1 MHPELR
7 PTATAL
13 LADPLLRAHRCF
25 FAESA
30 ERCHESARN
39 LCELSSGRSAG
50 GQAELQSPTS
60 NAPAD
65 CPASVAAAPA
75 HTTKGRRAGGHMG
88 AVLGGYLGA
97 DGGGASGT
105 AATDEL
111 HRWEA
116 SLALRLAEYQMACM
130 HATLLE
136 EAAEARYSHDAVLAQ
151 AEADYEAERRVERRL
166 QRDEMEAMERFA
178 YESMREVL
186 LRHEQLD
193 AREAALV
200 ARTSAIVGATG
211 APTDAER
218 AVAAAAGRLLYVP
231 RRGRETTG
239 EPGTSVDAEV
249 SVPWASISI
258 LAQPARHTP
267 SRLTPSPSESLP
279 SKDGSVGLPSKD
291 GSVDRENGVASP
303 STTHHAAST
312 ALHDATAAATH
323 AAIHPALHAA
333 GTSVPPIVGGIPGW
347 AEAIRELAGRDS
359 TEPRAHS
366 CEMGAYEEPRA
377 SSDRGASSK
386 LEELKPLELLRS
398 LREAEEMLHARE
410 LQVHALKQ
418 MKKREEQIK
427 LISRHVRSIA
437 TRAFEGW
444 RRALLHTRAER
455 ALASKDEQIA
465 QLSARLRRMAAAITD
480 GDDKSAALAAAA
492 EVLSLIMHD
501 GTMGSPVELA
511 EVGGV
516 ADERSRK
523 AGSAA
528 KASSSSYQHASPKP
542 PLRRNSS
549 GSHVANPLGEGLTL
563 FERGGHGGHFGAAG
577 SREGGL
583 GTTSFGENGREVARE
598 ANGPAAAEQRSRSL
612 GKQRSRESQLQ
623 ADSEQ
628 GARSPGGL
636 YERGLKQRQKREA
649 AISRRRREREAA
661 EIANCTFKPLTQTAS
676 DAPGREGTRERL
688 RGDTS
693 SPLPGGEGAKGHRGG
708 GNNIR
713 VEKGLEI
720 EPPTHG
726 VTGRRNGL
734 NSPLAHTHIEAA
746 EHSMHGS
753 SSGSWGGQL
762 DGDGADGLS
771 TAEQQQYPSQPL
783 PPSPSAL
790 IESNR
795 MPLHTMDSTRG
806 TAQSLIMSTIMSA
819 LPKALDSYRERRR
832 TTSTSGAAAGV
843 PAAAPPLA
851 HSAYAAALRPSTPY
865 LTDIAEA
872 AARGSPFSSSPY
884 SSTLGSTAYSTAS
897 AAGDLPRAREKVDA
911 HVLPLGAAAYSSD
924 VVSEDELV

>member
-1 MHPELR
+1 MASDPPPRPPARTDPRAPTYPYLTPASPRPSPSPDTWPRRLLQVHPELR

-13 LADPLLRAHRCF
+13 LADPLLRAHRSF

-50 GQAELQSPTS
+50 GQPELQSPTS
-60 NAPAD
+60 SAPAD
-65 CPASVAAAPA
+65 SPASVAAVPS
-75 HTTKGRRAGGHMG
+75 HTTKGRRAGGHSG
-88 AVLGGYLGA
+88 AVLGGHLDA

-105 AATDEL
+105 AAADNGEL

-136 EAAEARYSHDAVLAQ
+136 EAAEARYSRDALLARV
-151 AEADYEAERRVERRL
+151 EADFEAERRVERRL
-166 QRDEMEAMERFA
+166 LRDEMEAMERFA

-186 LRHEQLD
+186 LRHGQLD
-193 AREAALV
+193 AREASLV
-200 ARTSAIVGATG
+200 ARSSAILGAVG

-218 AVAAAAGRLLYVP
+218 AVAAAAAGGLLYVP

-239 EPGTSVDAEV
+239 EPGTSVDVEV
-249 SVPWASISI
+249 SVPWASISSSLSI

-291 GSVDRENGVASP
+291 GPVDRENGVASP
-303 STTHHAAST
+303 SPAVRAAST

-323 AAIHPALHAA
+323 AATHNALHAA

-366 CEMGAYEEPRA
+366 CEVGADEEPRA
-377 SSDRGASSK
+377 SSDRGGSSK

-444 RRALLHTRAER
+444 RRALLHSRSER

-480 GDDKSAALAAAA
+480 GEDRNTALAAAA

-523 AGSAA
+523 AGSAT
-528 KASSSSYQHASPKP
+528 KASSSSYKHASSKP

-549 GSHVANPLGEGLTL
+549 GHVASPLGEGLTL

-577 SREGGL
+577 SREGGPASIH
-583 GTTSFGENGREVARE
+583 TTCIGENGREAARE

-612 GKQRSRESQLQ
+612 GKQRSRELQLQ

-693 SPLPGGEGAKGHRGG
+693 SPLPGGEGGKGPRGG
-708 GNNIR
+708 GNNMR

-720 EPPTHG
+720 EPPAHG

-753 SSGSWGGQL
+753 SSGIWGAQL
-762 DGDGADGLS
+762 D
-771 TAEQQQYPSQPL
+771 
-783 PPSPSAL
+783 
-790 IESNR
+790 
-795 MPLHTMDSTRG
+795 DSH
-806 TAQSLIMSTIMSA
+806 
-819 LPKALDSYRERRR
+819 R
-832 TTSTSGAAAGV
+832 TLMT
-843 PAAAPPLA
+843 
-851 HSAYAAALRPSTPY
+851 
-865 LTDIAEA
+865 TD
-872 AARGSPFSSSPY
+872 
-884 SSTLGSTAYSTAS
+884 
-897 AAGDLPRAREKVDA
+897 D
-911 HVLPLGAAAYSSD
+911 H
-924 VVSEDELV
+924 